1 MKKSYQEQSPFKE
14 LVTTAK
20 QHRKVVIDVNTQNYS
35 LRQIGRKNDSN
46 ESFTAIKGLFPL
58 FSINLFWVSWM
69 RFQIF
74 EATLSPLYIPH
85 TNMGWDP

>member
-1 MKKSYQEQSPFKE
+1 MAWQFLDTWEASVETTRLDGGGTLMKKSYQEQSPFKE

-20 QHRKVVIDVNTQNYS
+20 QHLKVVIDVNTQNYS

-58 FSINLFWVSWM
+58 FSINLF
-69 RFQIF
+69 
-74 EATLSPLYIPH
+74 
-85 TNMGWDP
+85 